1 MVKIGD
7 NSTTTGDP
15 IMKKLKS
22 ENGASISFALLL
34 FLVCATAGAVVLAA
48 GTAAAGRLS
57 QMVNMDKRYYSAS
70 SAASLLANEIKGKE
84 VTIVRSLEEVVVT
97 TTEYDEYGN
106 AGTPTKQYKLTYKTI
121 VNGTTIGGTPLGP
134 AAERPVSTGDAVN
147 VSSFLTKQAC
157 YLMFEGENC
166 NTDAAMKESFGLKSE
181 KAPMPF
187 TISGTGDL
195 AALNIS
201 GNATLNIDGSL
212 DFEIGSEVDSDTYT
226 LILRMIP
233 DINESPSSSMTS
245 EPFYSTEPDG
255 SYIERIT
262 TTETTTITSTISW
275 DVESIQKKV
284 SDFKP
289 TTVATPS
296 GTP

>member
-1 MVKIGD
+1 M
-7 NSTTTGDP
+7 
-15 IMKKLKS
+15 
-22 ENGASISFALLL
+22 
-34 FLVCATAGAVVLAA
+34 LAA

-70 SAASLLANEIKGKE
+70 SAASLLAKEIKGKE
-84 VTIVRSLEEVVVT
+84 VTIVRSLVEKVVET
-97 TTEYDEYGN
+97 TTYDEDGDLKEHKFDFTLDYETDVN
-106 AGTPTKQYKLTYKTI
+106 DIKEILPTITGSGLDRSARPKSDGSTI
-121 VNGTTIGGTPLGP
+121 DVT
-134 AAERPVSTGDAVN
+134 
-147 VSSFLTKQAC
+147 SSFLSRQAC
-157 YLMFEGENC
+157 YLMFEGGKC
-166 NTDAAMKESFGLKSE
+166 NTDEAMGQYFGLSNK
-181 KAPMPF
+181 KGPMDF
-187 TISGTGDL
+187 TIAAPDSSSDL

-212 DFEIGSEVDSDTYT
+212 DFEIRSKVDDDTYT

-233 DINESPSSSMTS
+233 NINESPSSSMTS

-289 TTVATPS
+289 TPS